1 MSDIGATMQNQE
13 IAKIFDEVADMIE
26 VSEDNFFRVRAYR
39 NAARTIR
46 DCTTQLAEMSEGAIP
61 KLPGIGAEIS
71 KKIATILATGE
82 LPLHRELQQKVPP
95 GMIALLRVPGLGPKR
110 ARALSEQL
118 NVRDLEGL
126 KKAAQSGAM
135 ASLRGFGPKM
145 QEQVLQS
152 LAQLERRPAE
162 RTLYADAAAVVE
174 KLLAHLRKNRAL
186 ERVEPAGSFRRRRE
200 TVGDLDLLA
209 ISGKPAPVMEQL
221 ISFPGVAEVV
231 ARGETKTSVAL
242 NGGLQVDLRVVPA
255 HSYGAAMVYFTGSQ
269 AHRIALRRRAIRQ
282 GLLLNEYGLYRDGV
296 AIAGATEEEVYAAL
310 GLKSIPPELRE
321 DRGEIDAAEAGKL
334 PALIERGDLR
344 GDLHTHT
351 TYTDGRASVEQ
362 MAKAA
367 RGRGLEYIAITD
379 HSQRLAMT
387 HGLDPK
393 RLAEQ
398 WREIERVE
406 KRLGGIRLLRGIEVD
421 ILEDGSLDLPDE
433 VLGELDWVV
442 ASVHYK
448 LKQDPAEM
456 TQRLITAIGNPY
468 VDVIGHPSGRLL
480 NRREPSEF
488 DLAEVLRVAREEGC
502 AMEINSQAD
511 RLDLTDGACLIAKHA
526 GVKLVLS
533 TDSHHPR
540 DFAMVEYGLN
550 QARRGWIEAG
560 DVLNTRP
567 LKQLRQRRR

>member
-269 AHRIALRRRAIRQ
+269 AHCIALRRRAIRQ